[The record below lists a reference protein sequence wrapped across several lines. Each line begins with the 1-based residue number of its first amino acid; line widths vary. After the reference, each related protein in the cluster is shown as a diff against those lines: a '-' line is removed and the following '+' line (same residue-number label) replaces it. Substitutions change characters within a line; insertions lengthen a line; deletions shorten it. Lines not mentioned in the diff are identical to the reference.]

1 MRPYLIL
8 AVLIA
13 TAIPAIG
20 LARPADA
27 AATPSS
33 FHSPRLVAFHFRGH
47 RSIGG
52 GGFLGG
58 RRRSSHPVLRR
69 VAHTLAFA
77 YLLHLLFS
85 HGGVSILL
93 WLIVIALVVH
103 LLRRRR
109 RARYRY

>member
-1 MRPYLIL
+1 MRPYPIL
-8 AVLIA
+8 AVLVALAIA
-13 TAIPAIG
+13 AIG
-20 LARPADA
+20 LARPAYVAADA
-27 AATPSS
+27 SS
-33 FHSPRLVAFHFRGH
+33 VHSARLAAFHFGGH

-52 GGFLGG
+52 GGLFGA
-58 RRRSSHPVLRR
+58 RRRSSHPVLRH

-77 YLLHLLFS
+77 YVLHLLFS

-109 RARYRY
+109 ARYRY